1 MTSKTGAIA
10 LLFFFRSGLVRRKSL
25 ELFLL
30 ILLSFAGRHVYVK
43 GGRDGNVGEVEVER
57 IEEREIVEGMGQSQ
71 GATRSIFLALGT
83 PFSPMAE
90 KSGPIAGE
98 GKWKRYRQERS
109 EKRGYFSRVD
119 QVRERK
125 SSSCINMVMLIL

>member
-10 LLFFFRSGLVRRKSL
+10 LLFFFRSGLVRRESL

-71 GATRSIFLALGT
+71 GATRSIFLVLGT
-83 PFSPMAE
+83 PSLRWQ
-90 KSGPIAGE
+90 K
-98 GKWKRYRQERS
+98 KRANCG
-109 EKRGYFSRVD
+109 RG
-119 QVRERK
+119 QVEAIPPRK
-125 SSSCINMVMLIL
+125 K